1 MSSTTLRDLVKKKMP
16 KKTIDEVELLNDLYS
31 QAHARRGARV
41 DEVACT
47 EDSVDT
53 TPRLK

>member
-16 KKTIDEVELLNDLYS
+16 KAIDEVELPNDLYS